1 MAAPVQNDLLTE
13 KIIGFAIEV
22 HRHLGPGLLES
33 AYEECLCYELTQ
45 SALVFRRQV
54 PLPVL
59 YKGVRLECGYRLD
72 IVVENQVILEIK
84 SVEHL
89 LSIHDAQVLTYMKLS
104 GIPTGLLLNFN
115 TPVLKDGLRR
125 LMH

>member
-1 MAAPVQNDLLTE
+1 MAAPVQNDRLIE
-13 KIIGFAIEV
+13 RIIGFAIEV
-22 HRHLGPGLLES
+22 HRHLGPALLES
-33 AYEECLCYELTQ
+33 AYEECLCYEQTQ

-72 IVVENQVILEIK
+72 IDVENQVILAIK

-89 LSIHDAQVLTYMKLS
+89 LPIHDAQVLTYMKLS
-104 GIPTGLLLNFN
+104 AIPTALLLNFT
-115 TPVLKDGLRR
+115 TPALTDALRR
-125 LMH
+125 LML